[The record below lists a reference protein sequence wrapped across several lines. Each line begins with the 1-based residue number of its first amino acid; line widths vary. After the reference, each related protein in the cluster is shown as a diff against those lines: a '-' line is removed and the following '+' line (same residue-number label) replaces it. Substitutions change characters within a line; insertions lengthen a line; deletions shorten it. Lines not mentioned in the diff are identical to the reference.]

1 MNEIILKTLSDIAC
15 GNTGNCQINLQSKS
29 AQIMISD
36 KIEESLKP
44 YIRDLIEEIICPCD
58 VPEK

>member
-1 MNEIILKTLSDIAC
+1 MIA
-15 GNTGNCQINLQSKS
+15 
-29 AQIMISD
+29 D